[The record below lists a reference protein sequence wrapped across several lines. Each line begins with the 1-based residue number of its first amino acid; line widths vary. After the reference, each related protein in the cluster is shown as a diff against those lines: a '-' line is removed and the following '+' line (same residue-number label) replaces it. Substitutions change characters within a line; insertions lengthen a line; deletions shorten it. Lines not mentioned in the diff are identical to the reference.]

1 MKKTVS
7 REGWLT
13 SKRERLSY
21 WTYFFGQNMI
31 YMFIYMFLATY
42 LLLCGMDPVATA
54 GVLVVVK
61 SFGAVCDILFGMLI
75 DKVKFKKA
83 GKFIPWLRISLPF
96 VLLATLLLF
105 SIPHGF
111 ELGIKLVWFGLAYL
125 LFDLAY
131 ALSDVPVYG
140 LVTNM
145 TNNQE
150 ERTDLMAKSRI
161 TAYSG
166 GLLVLMMGF
175 ILPSEAVGL
184 SFTMIAI
191 IIVAVAVLTMIW
203 LCVYGKEHIGQDRSK
218 EKSYSLK
225 EMFKYF
231 TGNKYLFIFF
241 GGLFFFHGF
250 NTAQGVLQFA
260 TFYLFDSALLATVV
274 AALSFFPSVLISFFL
289 PSLLKRFDKRKM
301 ILISAITFTALSVI
315 IWAVGPILIPHLI
328 LCVFRGF
335 ALGGVTVLQFMFTPD
350 CAEYGQY
357 KTGIEAKG
365 ITFAIQTFTMKLT
378 SAISGALGIAIL
390 GMFGWQSVVAES
402 FAELAELGV
411 TQSASALTGL
421 WTAYALVPTIGGAL
435 TVVLWF
441 LYRLKVQDVQLMAQ
455 LNNGEISREDCDA
468 ELSRKY

>member
-1 MKKTVS
+1 MKETIN

-13 SKRERLSY
+13 NKKERRVY
-21 WTYFFGQNMI
+21 WSYFFGQNMI

-42 LLLCGMDPVATA
+42 LLLCGMNPVATA

-61 SFGAVCDILFGMLI
+61 AWGAVCDILFGMLI
-75 DKVKFKKA
+75 DKVKFKKG

-105 SIPHGF
+105 GIPQSF
-111 ELGIKLVWFGLAYL
+111 EMGMKLVWFALAYL
-125 LFDLAY
+125 LFDMAY

-145 TNNQE
+145 TNIQN

-175 ILPSEAVGL
+175 ILPSEAVGM
-184 SFTMIAI
+184 SFSLIAVL
-191 IIVAVAVLTMIW
+191 IVAIAAATMFW
-203 LCVYGKEHIGQDRSK
+203 LCIYGKEHVGQDRTR
-218 EKSYSLK
+218 EKSYSLR
-225 EMFKYF
+225 EMFQYF
-231 TGNKYLFIFF
+231 AGNKYLFIFF

-260 TFYLFDSALLATVV
+260 TFYLFDSALLATIV
-274 AALSFFPSVLISFFL
+274 AALSFVPSVLISFFL
-289 PSLLKRFDKRKM
+289 PTLLKRYDKRRM
-301 ILISAITFTALSVI
+301 ILLSAVAFSVLSLI
-315 IWAVGPILIPHLI
+315 IWAIGPVLVPHLV

-357 KTGIEAKG
+357 KTGVEAKG

-390 GMFGWQSVVAES
+390 GFFGWQSVVAES
-402 FAELAELGV
+402 FAELALLGV
-411 TQSASALTGL
+411 TQSESALTGL
-421 WTAYALVPTIGGAL
+421 WTAYALVPTIGGIL
-435 TVVLWF
+435 TVLLWL
-441 LYRLKVQDVQLMAQ
+441 LYRLKSQDVQLMAQ
-455 LNNGEISREDCDA
+455 LNNGEISQEACDA
-468 ELSRKY
+468 KLSRRY